1 VYALFEPLLS
11 ETEDVIMSSL
21 LPSLWNDNNSP
32 FVTLRKE
39 MDKLF
44 EDFGRAGD
52 AGGVFGGSMPAIN
65 VVETDTGLELTA
77 ELPGVAEKDIDVSL
91 SDRMLTIKGEKS
103 EEKKIEEK
111 DRQISER
118 SFGSFRRSMTLPYA
132 PAPDSIEAHMDNGV
146 LTLILPRPADQGP
159 QAAKIEVKRKEA

>member
-1 VYALFEPLLS
+1 
-11 ETEDVIMSSL
+11 MSSL
-21 LPSLWNDNNSP
+21 VPSFWNDNTSP
-32 FVTLRKE
+32 LVSLRKE

-44 EDFGRAGD
+44 EDFGR
-52 AGGVFGGSMPAIN
+52 GGETGSGFGMPAIN
-65 VVETDTGLELTA
+65 VVETDSGLELTA

-91 SDRMLTIKGEKS
+91 SDRVLTIKGEKT

-132 PAPDSIEAHMDNGV
+132 PSPDAIEAHMDNGI
-146 LTLILPRPADQGP
+146 LTVVLPRPADQGP
-159 QAAKIEVKRKEA
+159 QPAKIEVKRKKA